1 MNADFYYWYKRVIL
15 YHSTYESEIGDY
27 NQSSLAD
34 FFRSHLMSKKEA
46 KSYTGEK
53 VHYSYIQ
60 RVASLNIAAFLIM
73 YSLFLIHKSIPV
85 IQSPKITFNK

>member
-1 MNADFYYWYKRVIL
+1 MNADLYYCYKGVIL
-15 YHSTYESEIGDY
+15 YHNTNESEIGDY
-27 NQSSLAD
+27 NQSSSAD
-34 FFRSHLMSKKEA
+34 FSRSHLMSEKEA

-85 IQSPKITFNK
+85 IQSPKITF

>member
-15 YHSTYESEIGDY
+15 YHNTYESEIGDY

-34 FFRSHLMSKKEA
+34 FFRSHLMSEKEA

-60 RVASLNIAAFLIM
+60 RVASLYIAAFLIM

-85 IQSPKITFNK
+85 IQSPKITF

>member
-1 MNADFYYWYKRVIL
+1 ML
-15 YHSTYESEIGDY
+15 TSTIGTRESFSISTPMKVKFEIGDY

-34 FFRSHLMSKKEA
+34 FFRSHLMSEKEA

-60 RVASLNIAAFLIM
+60 RVASLYIAAFLIM

-85 IQSPKITFNK
+85 IQSPKITF